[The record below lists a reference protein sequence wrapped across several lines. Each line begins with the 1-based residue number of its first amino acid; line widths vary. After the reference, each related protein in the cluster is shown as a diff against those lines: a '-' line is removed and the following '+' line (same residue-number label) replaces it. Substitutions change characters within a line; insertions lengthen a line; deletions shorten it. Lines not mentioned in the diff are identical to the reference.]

1 MSTGDNVIT
10 VRDLHVNFWIS
21 GAGIYSFKDVVMSMG
36 RQRALQKKQVLKG
49 LNLDIK
55 RGDCFA
61 LMGKN
66 GSGKST
72 LLRTLAGI
80 ITPESGTIEIKGSVA
95 PLLTIGAGLENELS
109 GYENIKILGTLI
121 GMRGKEL
128 KEAVDIIKDFSELSD
143 DDLRMQIKR
152 YSAGMMARLAF
163 SISVCR
169 IPDILI
175 VDEALSVGDQGFQVK
190 CADRINEM
198 KAAGTTII
206 YVSHSLT
213 ELKRI
218 CTIGACLEN
227 GQIAKIGS
235 IDEVGEYY
243 NQSFK

>member
-1 MSTGDNVIT
+1 MLTDSVIS
-10 VRDLHVNFWIS
+10 VKDLYVSFWIS
-21 GAGIYSFKDVVMSMG
+21 GTGIYSLKD
-36 RQRALQKKQVLKG
+36 ALFSLGKQKALEKKSVLRG
-49 LNLDIK
+49 LNLEIK
-55 RGDCFA
+55 RGECFA

-95 PLLTIGAGLENELS
+95 PLLTIGAGLEYELS
-109 GYENIKILGTLI
+109 GYENIKIVGTLI

-128 KEAVDIIKDFSELSD
+128 KDAVSVIKNFSELSD
-143 DDLRMQIKR
+143 DDLNMQIKR

-206 YVSHSLT
+206 YVSHSLA

-218 CTIGACLEN
+218 CTRGACLED
-227 GQIAKIGS
+227 GRIAKIGP

-243 NQSFK
+243 NQSFN

>member
-1 MSTGDNVIT
+1 MSAESVIS
-10 VRDLHVNFWIS
+10 VKDLYVNFWIS
-21 GAGIYSFKDVVMSMG
+21 GAGIYSFKDVVMSLG
-36 RQRALQKKQVLKG
+36 RQKALQKKQVLKG
-49 LNLDIK
+49 LNLEIA
-55 RGDCFA
+55 RGECFA

-80 ITPESGTIEIKGSVA
+80 ITPESGSIEIKGSVA

-109 GYENIKILGTLI
+109 GYENIKIVGTLI

-128 KEAVDIIKDFSELSD
+128 KDAVEVIRNFSELSH
-143 DDLRMQIKR
+143 DDLSMQIKR

-206 YVSHSLT
+206 YVSHSLA

-218 CTIGACLEN
+218 CTRGACLEE
-227 GQIAKIGS
+227 GKIAKIGP

-243 NQSFK
+243 NQSFKY

>member
-1 MSTGDNVIT
+1 MENESVLIVKDLNVS
-10 VRDLHVNFWIS
+10 FWIS
-21 GAGIYSFKDVVMSMG
+21 GIGINSFKDAVLSLG
-36 RQRALQKKQVLKG
+36 RQKALQRKHVLKG
-49 LNLDIK
+49 LNLEIEK
-55 RGDCFA
+55 GECFA

-80 ITPESGTIEIKGSVA
+80 ITPDSGSIEIRGSVA
-95 PLLTIGAGLENELS
+95 PLLTIGAGLEYELS
-109 GYENIKILGTLI
+109 GYENIKIVGTLI
-121 GMRGKEL
+121 GLRGQEL
-128 KEAVDIIKDFSELSD
+128 KASTNIIKEFSELSHN
-143 DDLRMQIKR
+143 DLNMQIKR

-190 CADRINEM
+190 CAHRINEM
-198 KAAGTTII
+198 KVAGTTII

-218 CTIGACLEN
+218 CTRGACLEN
-227 GQIAKIGS
+227 GQIAMIGD
-235 IDEVGEYY
+235 IDAVGEYY
-243 NQSFK
+243 AKSFN

>member
-1 MSTGDNVIT
+1 MATQSVIS
-10 VRDLHVNFWIS
+10 VKDLHVNFWIS
-21 GAGIYSFKDVVMSMG
+21 GTGINSFKDVVMSFG
-36 RQRALQKKQVLKG
+36 RQKALEKKQVLKG
-49 LNLDIK
+49 LNLEIAK
-55 RGDCFA
+55 GECFA

-95 PLLTIGAGLENELS
+95 PLLTIGAGLEYELS
-109 GYENIKILGTLI
+109 GYENIKIVGTLI

-128 KEAVDIIKDFSELSD
+128 KESVEVIKQFSELSHN
-143 DDLRMQIKR
+143 DLNMQIKR

-206 YVSHSLT
+206 YVSHSLA

-218 CTIGACLEN
+218 CTRGACLED
-227 GQIAKIGS
+227 GKIAKIGL
-235 IDEVGEYY
+235 IDEVGDYY
-243 NQSFK
+243 NASFK

>member
-1 MSTGDNVIT
+1 MSAQSVIS
-10 VRDLHVNFWIS
+10 VKDLHVNFWIS
-21 GAGIYSFKDVVMSMG
+21 GSGINSFKDVVMSLG
-36 RQRALQKKQVLKG
+36 RQKALEKKQVLKG
-49 LNLDIK
+49 LNLEISK
-55 RGDCFA
+55 GECFA

-80 ITPESGTIEIKGSVA
+80 ITPESGTIDIKGSVA
-95 PLLTIGAGLENELS
+95 PLLTIGAGLEYELS
-109 GYENIKILGTLI
+109 GYENIKIVGTLI
-121 GMRGKEL
+121 GMRGQEL
-128 KEAVDIIKDFSELSD
+128 KDAVEVIKNFSELSHN
-143 DDLRMQIKR
+143 DLNMQIKR

-206 YVSHSLT
+206 YVSHSLA

-218 CTIGACLEN
+218 CTRGACLED
-227 GQIAKIGS
+227 GKIAKVGP

-243 NQSFK
+243 NQSFN

>member
-1 MSTGDNVIT
+1 MS
-10 VRDLHVNFWIS
+10 L
-21 GAGIYSFKDVVMSMG
+21 G
-36 RQRALQKKQVLKG
+36 RQKALEKKQVLKG
-49 LNLDIK
+49 LNLEISK
-55 RGDCFA
+55 GECFA

-80 ITPESGTIEIKGSVA
+80 ITPESGTIDIKGSVA
-95 PLLTIGAGLENELS
+95 PLLTIGAGLEYELS
-109 GYENIKILGTLI
+109 GYENIKIVGTLI
-121 GMRGKEL
+121 GMRGQEL
-128 KEAVDIIKDFSELSD
+128 KDAVEVIKNFSELSHN
-143 DDLRMQIKR
+143 DLNMQIKR

-206 YVSHSLT
+206 YVSHSLA

-218 CTIGACLEN
+218 CTRGACLED
-227 GQIAKIGS
+227 GKIAKVGP

-243 NQSFK
+243 NQSFN

>member
-1 MSTGDNVIT
+1 MSAQSVIS
-10 VRDLHVNFWIS
+10 VKDLHVNFWIS
-21 GAGIYSFKDVVMSMG
+21 GSGINSFKDVVMSLG
-36 RQRALQKKQVLKG
+36 RQKALEKKQVLKG
-49 LNLDIK
+49 LNLEISK
-55 RGDCFA
+55 GECFA

-80 ITPESGTIEIKGSVA
+80 ITPESGTIDINGSVA
-95 PLLTIGAGLENELS
+95 PLLTIGAGLEYELS
-109 GYENIKILGTLI
+109 GYENIKIVGTLI
-121 GMRGKEL
+121 GMRGQEL
-128 KEAVDIIKDFSELSD
+128 KDAVEVIKNFSELSHN
-143 DDLRMQIKR
+143 DLNMQIKR

-206 YVSHSLT
+206 YVSHSLA

-218 CTIGACLEN
+218 CTRGACLED
-227 GQIAKIGS
+227 GKIAKVGP

-243 NQSFK
+243 NQSFN

>member
-1 MSTGDNVIT
+1 MSAENVLT
-10 VRDLHVNFWIS
+10 VKDLHVNFWIS
-21 GAGIYSFKDVVMSMG
+21 GTGISSFKDAVMRIG
-36 RQRALQKKQVLKG
+36 RQKALEKKQVLRG
-49 LNLDIK
+49 LNLEIK
-55 RGDCFA
+55 KGECFA

-80 ITPESGTIEIKGSVA
+80 ITPESGSIEIKGSVA
-95 PLLTIGAGLENELS
+95 PLLTIGAGLEYELS
-109 GYENIKILGTLI
+109 GYENIKIVGTLI
-121 GMRGKEL
+121 GMRGAEL
-128 KEAVDIIKDFSELSD
+128 KDSVEKIKQFSELSHN
-143 DDLRMQIKR
+143 DLNMQIKR

-218 CTIGACLEN
+218 CTRGACLED
-227 GQIAKIGS
+227 GKIAKIGD
-235 IDEVGEYY
+235 IEEVGEYY
-243 NQSFK
+243 NQSFN

>member
-1 MSTGDNVIT
+1 MSADSVIT

-21 GAGIYSFKDVVMSMG
+21 GAGIFSIKDVVMSMG
-36 RQRALQKKQVLKG
+36 RQKALEKKLVLKG
-49 LNLDIK
+49 LNLEIK
-55 RGDCFA
+55 RGECFA

-80 ITPESGTIEIKGSVA
+80 ITPESGSIEIKGSVA

-109 GYENIKILGTLI
+109 GYENIKIVGTLI

-128 KEAVDIIKDFSELSD
+128 KDAVAVIKDFSELSH
-143 DDLRMQIKR
+143 DDLNMQIKR

-206 YVSHSLT
+206 YVSHSLA

-218 CTIGACLEN
+218 CTRGACLED
-227 GQIAKIGS
+227 GKIAKVGP

-243 NQSFK
+243 SQSFK